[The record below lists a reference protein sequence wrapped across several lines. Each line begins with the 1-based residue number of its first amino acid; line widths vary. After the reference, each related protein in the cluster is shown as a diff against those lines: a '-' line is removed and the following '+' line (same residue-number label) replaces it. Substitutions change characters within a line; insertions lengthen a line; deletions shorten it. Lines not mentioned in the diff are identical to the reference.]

1 MADQEVYRE
10 FIEWLGE
17 TWWRLTDS
25 EARLPMIASYVTP
38 EEAAFLSGFPRNMLD
53 TGKTLDEL
61 AEAKQ
66 MDREELAP
74 KLKQLC
80 VKGLLNDRRDGD
92 SVHYALNDSFFIF
105 LRAIFWPGEANE
117 TAKES
122 APHINRYFLD
132 GWFDQ
137 WKDVHLS
144 GLRSLPIGETI
155 GGAKEILPFED
166 VSKVVDKFEYYA
178 VSECP
183 CKTRHNMD
191 PDYLDSS
198 KPTEVCLHF
207 DGLGR
212 YTVENGMGREIT
224 KEETLE
230 ILKKAADAG
239 LVHGITNW
247 TDKPDT
253 ICNCCP
259 DYCMWFE
266 AYHKLGHGKS
276 VDPSNYLV
284 KTAPDKCKACALCVK
299 RCPMDAI
306 QLKVHPDARN
316 KFRKAISVDPDAC
329 IGCGVCVHKCPTQS
343 IVLERRKETTE
354 PPKDAGEFI
363 GIYMGDRLAAMQD
376 AKQE

>member
-1 MADQEVYRE
+1 MADQEIYQE
-10 FIEWLGE
+10 FIDWLGE

-38 EEAAFLSGFPRNMLD
+38 EEAAFLSGFPRNMLEA
-53 TGKTLDEL
+53 GKTLDEL

-66 MDREELAP
+66 MDRDELEP
-74 KLKQLC
+74 KLRQLC
-80 VKGLLNDRRDGD
+80 AKGMLNNKRDGD
-92 SVHYALNDSFFIF
+92 TVQYSLNDSFFIF
-105 LRAIFWPGEANE
+105 LRAIYWPGEANE
-117 TAKES
+117 GAEGT
-122 APHINRYFLD
+122 APHVNKYFLD

-137 WKDVHLS
+137 WADVHIS

-155 GGAKEILPFED
+155 GDAHEILPFED
-166 VSKVVDKFEYYA
+166 VTKVVDKFEYYT
-178 VSECP
+178 VSHCP

-191 PDYLDSS
+191 PEYQDSS

-212 YTVENGMGREIT
+212 YIVENGMGREIT

-230 ILKKAADAG
+230 ILRKAADAG
-239 LVHGITNW
+239 LVHGINNW

-276 VDPSNYLV
+276 LDPSNYVV

-306 QLKVHPDARN
+306 QLKVHPQAKN

-329 IGCGVCVHKCPTQS
+329 IGCGVCVHKCPTGS
-343 IVLERRKETTE
+343 IVLERREETTE

-363 GIYMGDRLAAMQD
+363 GIYMGDRLAAMEER
-376 AKQE
+376 KEE